1 MIKYFGALRFQTGKA
16 YVGIVAQCTHTAC
29 RCPIIDVEWLKK
41 RKYIYLNQTLR
52 NNNQEI
58 HISFDDVRFCQCH
71 CHRPVSMWFV
81 SFPSSFF
88 LFCATFCIN
97 LNLFVSFCCRKRR
110 GVSEERRTAANQ
122 RFYICEP
129 TFMHFEER
137 KNAIQMHFH
146 NNFFAI
152 RWFVRSFVRWLV
164 WAQPSECIRSVFIC
178 KRISHFWN
186 W

>member
-1 MIKYFGALRFQTGKA
+1 MLA
-16 YVGIVAQCTHTAC
+16 VARSSMSNGWVQQQ
-29 RCPIIDVEWLKK
+29 

-58 HISFDDVRFCQCH
+58 HISFDDVRFCHFHCHGHCH

-81 SFPSSFF
+81 SFPSFFF
-88 LFCATFCIN
+88 LCNILHKFKFISFH
-97 LNLFVSFCCRKRR
+97 FVSC
-110 GVSEERRTAANQ
+110 SEST
-122 RFYICEP
+122 ILHVWEP
-129 TFMHFEER
+129 TFMHFEK

-146 NNFFAI
+146 NDFFFAVI
-152 RWFVRSFVRWLV
+152 RSFVRWLV
-164 WAQPSECIRSVFIC
+164 WASPSECIRSVFIC